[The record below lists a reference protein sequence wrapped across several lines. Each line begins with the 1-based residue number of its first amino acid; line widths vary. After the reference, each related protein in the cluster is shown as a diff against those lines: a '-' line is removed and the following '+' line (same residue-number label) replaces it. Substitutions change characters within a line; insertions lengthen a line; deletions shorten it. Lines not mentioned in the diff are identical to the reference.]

1 MELAAAYSYCH
12 SPEAMVTHLDAHSRN
27 ILYVND
33 GGRIRLWLTDFGLS
47 KGYTDP
53 HDQRFINDKYTDIH
67 AVGEF
72 YFQLVY
78 GKVGKRG
85 VDEKLR
91 SKRLCQKDE
100 DYFRREKLYR
110 GAVSVNGYI

>member
-53 HDQRFINDKYTDIH
+53 HDQRFINDVNLFLRNTFFTLLKCP
-67 AVGEF
+67 AVLF
-72 YFQLVY
+72 LIFLDKSWFFAPTQATLLL
-78 GKVGKRG
+78 K
-85 VDEKLR
+85 
-91 SKRLCQKDE
+91 
-100 DYFRREKLYR
+100 
-110 GAVSVNGYI
+110 NGS